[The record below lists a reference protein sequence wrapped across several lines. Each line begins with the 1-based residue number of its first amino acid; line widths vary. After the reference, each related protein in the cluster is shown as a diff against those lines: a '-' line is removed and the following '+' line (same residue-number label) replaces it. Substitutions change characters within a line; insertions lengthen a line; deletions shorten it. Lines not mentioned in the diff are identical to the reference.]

1 MPSLKKR
8 LRTIAGALL
17 YDAPRFERHLR
28 GRWELIRN
36 RNEQITVEGR
46 GVRCDWQWTSNLHY
60 CDVFRGAGRRLL
72 RRTLRDWPIV
82 TADHPVSSGAPVV
95 TFIIGHRGSL
105 RLPHLLETLRSI
117 AGQDVP
123 TECIVVEQSVS
134 LSNLPAWVR
143 QVHMKVG
150 SDSEPYNRSSAFN
163 FGVPHARGRV
173 LVFHDGD
180 MLVPAAYAREIVRQ
194 VDEGWEAV
202 DLKRFIFYLDEQGEP
217 GYVMQNS
224 RGGSVA
230 ITPEAFEAIGRFDEG
245 FVGWGGEDNDF
256 WERAETRRAT
266 RFGYL
271 PIVHRWHPMQP
282 ARGGVHRYHD
292 EIAKLPPE
300 ERIRRLRGT

>member
-36 RNEQITVEGR
+36 RDETITVEGR
-46 GVRCDWQWTSNLHY
+46 GVRCEWRWTSHVHY
-60 CDVFRGAGRRLL
+60 CDVFRGATARLM
-72 RRTLRDWPIV
+72 RRTLREWPIV
-82 TADHPVSSGAPVV
+82 HADQPVSAAPPVV
-95 TFIIGHRGSL
+95 SFIIGHRGSA
-105 RLPHLLETLRSI
+105 RLPHLLEALSSI
-117 AGQDVP
+117 AGQDVSS
-123 TECIVVEQSVS
+123 ECIVVEQSVS
-134 LSNLPAWVR
+134 LSKLPDWVR
-143 QVHMKVG
+143 QVHMKIA
-150 SDSEPYNRSSAFN
+150 SDDEPYNRSAAFN

-180 MLVPAAYAREIVRQ
+180 MAVPAAYAREIVRQ

-202 DLKRFIFYLDEQGEP
+202 DLKRFIFYLDQQGVP
-217 GYVMQNS
+217 DYVTQNNH
-224 RGGSVA
+224 GGSVA

-271 PIVHRWHPMQP
+271 PIIHRWHPMQP
-282 ARGGVHRYHD
+282 ARGGVQRYHD
-292 EIAKLPPE
+292 EISKLSPE
-300 ERIRRLRGT
+300 ERIRRLRGA